1 MAVALKVKGQE
12 GDLGDVGFLGLIR
25 IHNGWTDSVKR
36 DRVELKVKC
45 FTEFLSVKHFTS
57 FRFKFYS

>member
-1 MAVALKVKGQE
+1 MAVALKVRGQE
-12 GDLGDVGFLGLIR
+12 GDLVDVGFWGLIR
-25 IHNGWTDSVKR
+25 IRNGWTDSVEHE
-36 DRVELKVKC
+36 RVEIKVKC